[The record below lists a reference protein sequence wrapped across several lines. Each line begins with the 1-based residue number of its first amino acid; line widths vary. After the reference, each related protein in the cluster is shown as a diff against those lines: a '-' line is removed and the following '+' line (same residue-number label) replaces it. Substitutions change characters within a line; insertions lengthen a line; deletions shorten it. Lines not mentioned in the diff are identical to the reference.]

1 MDDSLHDLR
10 LSDAFRPT
18 VTAVGEFITTHI
30 APVSDEFFDTPNTE
44 NRWALSARQSEI
56 LEDLKGKARD
66 AGFWN
71 FFLPDW
77 NGDGISNLDYAY
89 LAEQMGRNPM
99 SSEVFNCSAP
109 DTGNMEVLERYG
121 SDAHKEQW
129 LTQLLDGRI
138 RSCYAMTEPERA
150 SSDATNLTQTIAKK
164 DGDDYV
170 VNGEKYYISGAG
182 DERCKVMILMACTDP
197 EAPSRHQRHTMF
209 CVPMD
214 TPGIE
219 VLGPMHVFGHD
230 GAPHG
235 HMHIK
240 YTDVRIPKEW
250 IILGEG
256 RGFEVAQGRLGPGR
270 IHHCMRSLGQAEK
283 ALELMIRRGMSRQG
297 FGKEIIKL
305 GGNFDV
311 VARSRNEIDMA
322 RMLVLKTAKA
332 MDVLG
337 NREARTYISQIKSII
352 PEVTCTVID
361 RAIQLHGATGI
372 SQWTPLAQMYTQ
384 ARTLRFAD
392 GPDEVHRMVVARNEI
407 RKY

>member
-322 RMLVLKTAKA
+322 RMLVLQTAKA

>member
-99 SSEVFNCSAP
+99 SSEVFNCSSP